1 MTSSR
6 IELKRLLLFLLLLA
20 GTVSAH
26 ALDPGALLPEQEA
39 FKLDVTVKD
48 PQTLRAQWDIAE
60 GYYLY
65 RERFKF
71 STNTTGVMLQP
82 ASFPPGKIKTDK
94 FFGATETYRHQVAI
108 DIPIKRT
115 HVGAPSLNL
124 TVVSQGCADLGV
136 CYPPLTQTLTV
147 KLPALDTS
155 DELVA
160 DSSGAISGFFNKLG
174 GTISD
179 RLGLSNSGR
188 TFLEPEQAYQATF
201 SMDGNTLIARW
212 DIAEGY
218 YLYRDKLSF
227 RVLAPSGV
235 SFGSAEFPS
244 GETKTDEFFGTV
256 EVYHEQVVIKVPVLT
271 TGAAS
276 TPGKLTL
283 EAHYQG
289 CAEAGFCYPPLTR
302 TAEITLPAPS
312 NASGPD
318 SADDRLVSA
327 QDRIARGLLGD
338 SLLLTVLKFFVFG
351 LALAFTPCV
360 FPMIPILS
368 SIIVGQGAQQ
378 GTRRAF
384 TLSLVYVLAVAFTYT
399 VLGVIAGLSGKNF
412 QAVAQAPW
420 VIITFSTIF
429 VLLALSM
436 FGLYQ
441 LQLPTRWQSKL
452 AGLSNQQRGGT
463 WMGVAI
469 MGFLSAL
476 IVGPCVA
483 APLAGAL
490 IVIAQ
495 TGDAMLGGVALFA
508 LSMGMGVPL
517 LAVGTSL
524 GKWLPRAGG
533 WMDSVK
539 IVFGVLLL
547 GVALWLLERI
557 LPPSATL
564 LLWAGLFIL
573 SAVYLGALER
583 LVTGASGWDKLR
595 KGLGWVALIYGGLL
609 LVGAA
614 SGGKDLLRPLAGLTA
629 QGAREIAPHALAFK
643 RIKSVAELEREI
655 ATARSQ
661 GKPAMLDYYADWCV
675 ACKEFEKYTFSTPQ
689 VQKALAGTVLL
700 QADITAYDAED
711 EALVKHFQLV
721 GPPAIL
727 FFGPDGQERKPY
739 RVIGFMNAEDFRAHV
754 DKALR

>member
-1 MTSSR
+1 M
-6 IELKRLLLFLLLLA
+6 KRLLLFLLLLTGA
-20 GTVSAH
+20 VSAH
-26 ALDPGALLPEQEA
+26 ALDPSALLPEEEA
-39 FKLDVTVKD
+39 FKLSVTVKD
-48 PQTLRAQWDIAE
+48 PHTLRAQWDIAE

-71 STNTTGVMLQP
+71 STDTADVMLQP
-82 ASFPPGKIKTDK
+82 TSFPPGKIKTDE
-94 FFGATETYRHQVAI
+94 FFGATETYRQQVAV
-108 DIPIKRT
+108 DIPVKRT
-115 HVGAPSLNL
+115 HANALSLNL

-136 CYPPLTQTLTV
+136 CYRPLTQTLAV
-147 KLPALDTS
+147 KLPALAS
-155 DELVA
+155 SGEIVA
-160 DSSGAISGFFNKLG
+160 DSSGGVSGFFNKLG
-174 GTISD
+174 STISD
-179 RLGLSNSGR
+179 RLGFSNNGQ
-188 TFLEPEQAYQATF
+188 TFLEPEQAYQVTF
-201 SMDGNTLIARW
+201 SMDGSTLIARW

-227 RVLAPSGV
+227 KVLAPTGV
-235 SFGSAEFPS
+235 SLGSAEFPP

-256 EVYHEQVVIKVPVLT
+256 EVYHQQVVIKIPVLT
-271 TGAAS
+271 TGAHS
-276 TPGKLTL
+276 TLDKFTL

-289 CAEAGFCYPPLTR
+289 CAEAGFCYSPLTR
-302 TAEITLPAPS
+302 TAEITLPATS
-312 NASGPD
+312 NTSAPD
-318 SADDRLVSA
+318 TADDALVSA
-327 QDRIARGLLGD
+327 QDGIARGLLSD
-338 SLLLTVLKFFVFG
+338 SLLLTILKFFVFG

-368 SIIVGQGAQQ
+368 SIIVGQGARQ
-378 GTRRAF
+378 GTRKAF
-384 TLSLVYVLAVAFTYT
+384 TLSLIYVLAMALTYT

-420 VIITFSTIF
+420 VIITFSTVF

-452 AGLSNQQRGGT
+452 ASLSNQQRGGS
-463 WMGVAI
+463 WMGVAV

-495 TGDAMLGGVALFA
+495 TGDATLGGLALFA

-517 LAVGTSL
+517 LAIGTSL

-547 GVALWLLERI
+547 GVAIWLLERI
-557 LPPSATL
+557 LPPSAIL

-583 LVTGASGWDKLR
+583 LVAGASGWDKLC
-595 KGLGWVALIYGGLL
+595 KALGWVALIYGGLL

-614 SGGKDLLRPLAGLTA
+614 SGGKDVLRPLQGLTSHVTPDA
-629 QGAREIAPHALAFK
+629 ARPALAFK

-655 ATARSQ
+655 AAARNA
-661 GKPAMLDYYADWCV
+661 GKPVMLDYYADWCV
-675 ACKEFEKYTFSTPQ
+675 ACKELEKYTFSVPA
-689 VQKALAGTVLL
+689 VQNALAGTILL
-700 QADITAYDAED
+700 QADITAYDTED
-711 EALVKHFQLV
+711 EALVKHFGLP

-727 FFGPDGQERKPY
+727 FFGADGQEREAY

-754 DKALR
+754 GKALR